1 MSEIIQPEIQEGGS
15 REDRVR
21 LLVEAAS
28 RGDENAWNTLHRKY
42 RPLLSVVLRD
52 EYSKTLRTRFDT
64 DDVLQSSFL
73 AAFRSLPSFQFRN
86 EESFRHWLRMIVV
99 HKLRDRL
106 RQHMS
111 KRRNRM
117 IESIEVDPNEMP
129 DNSSLGQSP
138 SQLISSAERHAQ
150 VLDAMSTL
158 SEADQEI
165 LTLRTLQKVSWSQIC
180 ELLGVHDS
188 TARRR
193 HRDALERL
201 IRKLN

>member
-1 MSEIIQPEIQEGGS
+1 MSEIIQPEIQAGGS
-15 REDRVR
+15 REDHVR
-21 LLVEAAS
+21 LLVETAS
-28 RGDENAWNTLHRKY
+28 RGDEEAWNALHRMY

-52 EYSKTLRTRFDT
+52 GFSQALRTRFDT

-86 EESFRHWLRMIVV
+86 EESFRNWLRMIVV

-117 IESIEVDPNEMP
+117 VESLEVDPNEMP
-129 DNSSLGQSP
+129 DKSTLGQSP

-150 VLDAMSTL
+150 VLDAMTTL
-158 SEADQEI
+158 PEIDQEI
-165 LTLRTLQKVSWSQIC
+165 LTLRTLNRMGWGEIC
-180 ELLGVHDS
+180 ELLEIHDT

-201 IRKLN
+201 IRRLN

>member
-1 MSEIIQPEIQEGGS
+1 MSEIISPEKQEGGS
-15 REDRVR
+15 REDQVR

-28 RGDENAWNTLHRKY
+28 RGDEEAWNALHRMY

-52 EYSKTLRTRFDT
+52 EFSKALRTRFDT

-73 AAFRSLPSFQFRN
+73 AAFRSLPSFQFRD

-111 KRRNRM
+111 KRRNRLR
-117 IESIEVDPNEMP
+117 EGVDVDPDQMP

-138 SQLISSAERHAQ
+138 SQLLSSAERHAQ
-150 VLDAMSTL
+150 VLDAMSNL
-158 SEADQEI
+158 PEADQEI
-165 LTLRTLQKVSWSQIC
+165 LTLRTLQRLSWIQIC
-180 ELLGVHDS
+180 ELLEVSDS

-193 HRDALERL
+193 HREALERMA
-201 IRKLN
+201 RKLH

>member
-1 MSEIIQPEIQEGGS
+1 MSEIIQPEIQAGGS

-28 RGDENAWNTLHRKY
+28 RGDEDAWNALHRMY

-52 EYSKTLRTRFDT
+52 EFSNALHTRFDT

-73 AAFRSLPSFQFRN
+73 AAFRNLPSFQFRN

-117 IESIEVDPNEMP
+117 REGAGVDPDQIP

-138 SQLISSAERHAQ
+138 SQLLTSAERHAQ
-150 VLDAMSTL
+150 VLDAMSHL
-158 SEADQEI
+158 SETDQEV
-165 LTLRTLQKVSWSQIC
+165 LTLRTLHRLSWNQIC
-180 ELLGVHDS
+180 ELVDVADS

-193 HRDALERL
+193 HQEALERL
-201 IRKLN
+201 ARKLH